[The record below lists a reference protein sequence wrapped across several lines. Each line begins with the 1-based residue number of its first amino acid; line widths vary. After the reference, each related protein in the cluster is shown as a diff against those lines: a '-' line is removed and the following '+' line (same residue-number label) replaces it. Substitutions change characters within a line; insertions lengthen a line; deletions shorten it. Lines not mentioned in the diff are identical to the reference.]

1 MKNNKKIIILTIVAV
16 TLMGLFLSIGV
27 NSANYQYV
35 MYRRIPKIIA
45 MILTGSAIGFSS
57 LIFQTVTNNR
67 ILTPSILGLD
77 SLYVL
82 LQTTIVFLLGSSS
95 VFITNGNINF
105 IITIVVTIAFSAL
118 LYKFVFR
125 KGTKN
130 IFTILLIGVICG
142 TLFESLTNFMQVL
155 IDPTEFL
162 AVQDKMMASFNNVN
176 TDILFLSSIVI
187 IISIAYCYDI
197 IKVLDVIPTEFL
209 AVQDKMMA
217 SFNNVN
223 TDILFLSSIVII
235 ISIAY
240 CYDIIKVLDVMSL
253 GRDEAISLGVDYDK
267 MSKKILVVVVILTS
281 VSTALVG
288 PITFLGLLV
297 VNIARQMVKSYKH
310 EILGVITIILSII
323 ALVGGQLIV
332 EQLMNFGTSVSV
344 IINFIG
350 GIYFIYLVMKE
361 RNR

>member
-1 MKNNKKIIILTIVAV
+1 MKNNKKLIILTIVAV
-16 TLMGLFLSIGV
+16 ALIGLFLAIGV
-27 NSANYQYV
+27 NGANYQYA

-45 MILTGSAIGFSS
+45 MILTGAAIGFSS

-82 LQTTIVFLLGSSS
+82 LQTTVVFLLGSSS
-95 VFITNGNINF
+95 VLMTNSNVNF
-105 IITIVVTIAFSAL
+105 VITIVVMIAFSSL

-125 KGTKN
+125 KGSKN

-142 TLFESLTNFMQVL
+142 TLFESLTSFMQVL

-162 AVQDKMMASFNNVN
+162 AVQDKMMASFNNIN
-176 TDILFLSSIVI
+176 SDILLLSSIII
-187 IISIAYCYDI
+187 IISIAYCYD
-197 IKVLDVIPTEFL
+197 VV
-209 AVQDKMMA
+209 
-217 SFNNVN
+217 
-223 TDILFLSSIVII
+223 
-235 ISIAY
+235 
-240 CYDIIKVLDVMSL
+240 KVLDVMSL
-253 GRDEAISLGVDYDK
+253 GRDEAISLGVNYDK
-267 MSKKILVVVVILTS
+267 MSKKILVIVVILTA

-297 VNIARQMVKSYKH
+297 VNIARQVIKSYKH
-310 EILGVITIILSII
+310 EVLGVATIIISII
-323 ALVGGQLIV
+323 ALVGGQLVV
-332 EQLMNFGTSVSV
+332 EQVLNFGTSISV

>member
-1 MKNNKKIIILTIVAV
+1 MKNNKKLIILSIVAV
-16 TLMGLFLSIGV
+16 ALIGLFLTIGV
-27 NSANYQYV
+27 NSANYQYA
-35 MYRRIPKIIA
+35 MYRRIPKVIA
-45 MILTGSAIGFSS
+45 MVLTGAAIGFSS

-82 LQTTIVFLLGSSS
+82 LQTTVVFLLGSSS
-95 VFITNGNINF
+95 VLITNGNINF
-105 IITIVVTIAFSAL
+105 IITIVVMIAFSAV

-162 AVQDKMMASFNNVN
+162 TVQDKMMASFNNVN
-176 TDILFLSSIVI
+176 TDIMLLASIVI

-197 IKVLDVIPTEFL
+197 V
-209 AVQDKMMA
+209 
-217 SFNNVN
+217 
-223 TDILFLSSIVII
+223 
-235 ISIAY
+235 
-240 CYDIIKVLDVMSL
+240 KVLDVMSL

-267 MSKKILVVVVILTS
+267 MSKKILVIVVILTS

-297 VNIARQMVKSYKH
+297 VNIARQMINTYKH
-310 EILGVITIILSII
+310 EVLGLATIIISVI

-332 EQLMNFGTSVSV
+332 EQLLNFGTSVSV

>member
-1 MKNNKKIIILTIVAV
+1 MKNNKKLIILSIVAV
-16 TLMGLFLSIGV
+16 ALIGLFLTIGV
-27 NSANYQYV
+27 NSANYQYA
-35 MYRRIPKIIA
+35 MYRRIPKVIA
-45 MILTGSAIGFSS
+45 MVLTGAAIGFSS

-82 LQTTIVFLLGSSS
+82 LQTTVVFLLGSSS
-95 VFITNGNINF
+95 VLITNGNINF
-105 IITIVVTIAFSAL
+105 IITIVVMIAFSAV

-162 AVQDKMMASFNNVN
+162 TVQDKMMASFNNVN
-176 TDILFLSSIVI
+176 TDIMLLASIVI

-197 IKVLDVIPTEFL
+197 V
-209 AVQDKMMA
+209 
-217 SFNNVN
+217 
-223 TDILFLSSIVII
+223 
-235 ISIAY
+235 
-240 CYDIIKVLDVMSL
+240 KVLDVMSL

-267 MSKKILVVVVILTS
+267 MSKKILVIVVILTS

-297 VNIARQMVKSYKH
+297 VNIARQMINTYKH
-310 EILGVITIILSII
+310 EVLGLATIIISVI

-332 EQLMNFGTSVSV
+332 EQLLDFGTSVSV